1 MLSSSGS
8 DFHDPGIEPVSLA
21 LQVDSLPP
29 EVTGKPVLYL
39 GVERQYTEEPEGL
52 KGNLHLQREETAAER
67 WV

>member
-1 MLSSSGS
+1 MSSSSGS

-52 KGNLHLQREETAAER
+52 KGNLHFQREETAAER